1 MSNSIYTYIFKHI
14 LQTKFPVT
22 TTVVRADPPPDIP
35 YVLTYILLGAGAA
48 ALMVVIL
55 AVVFVRKNDRKRNK
69 LGGLQSNM
77 ANVET
82 NSKDYQ
88 DLCRTR
94 MAAKNPNNSTGEIG
108 RLVSLSKDNEK
119 QQTSSRSSVSSW
131 SEEPATNMD
140 ISTGHMVLVRGC
152 DLCLFFFNF

>member
-1 MSNSIYTYIFKHI
+1 MTAS
-14 LQTKFPVT
+14 
-22 TTVVRADPPPDIP
+22 VVRADSPPD
-35 YVLTYILLGAGAA
+35 VTYILTFIFLGAGAA
-48 ALMVVIL
+48 AIMVVIL
-55 AVVFVRKNDRKRNK
+55 AIVFVRRNDKKRNK
-69 LGGLQSNM
+69 LGGLQSNL
-77 ANVET
+77 ANSET

-94 MAAKNPNNSTGEIG
+94 MAAKNPNHSTGEIG

-140 ISTGHMVLVRGC
+140 ISTGHMVLVR
-152 DLCLFFFNF
+152 DIILQTYYPVSNNNYV

>member
-1 MSNSIYTYIFKHI
+1 MSITPVRAEPRTDILTYIF
-14 LQTKFPVT
+14 L
-22 TTVVRADPPPDIP
+22 
-35 YVLTYILLGAGAA
+35 GAA
-48 ALMVVIL
+48 AAVLMVVIL
-55 AVVFVRKNDRKRNK
+55 GVVFVRKTDRKRYK
-69 LGGLQSNM
+69 LGDIQSNLS
-77 ANVET
+77 NVET

-108 RLVSLSKDNEK
+108 RLVSLSKDTDK

-140 ISTGHMVLVRGC
+140 ISTGHMVLVSVIYK
-152 DLCLFFFNF
+152 